1 MKKIIKIEILVE
13 KEFATNLYGEFKIT
27 DLIFTEYDRLLN
39 FDEIKENY
47 RKALKK
53 LEGFTTITATLL
65 VYNDGEWKMTSSNI
79 QSSFRYVNR
88 YGDIKMS
95 RWDGYSY
102 PNFLDALGKSILG
115 DIKELVDKGNRTYIE
130 LIKNNN

>member
-102 PNFLDALGKSILG
+102 PNFLDALDKSILA
-115 DIKELVDKGNRTYIE
+115 DIKELVEKGNRKYIE
-130 LIKNNN
+130 LIKYNN